1 MNLRRRFG
9 HLRMIGSDALE
20 QFGHA
25 MQVGARGD
33 ADGDLVSRLQRKFF
47 ELLIQLSFS
56 VAQLKIAKRFW
67 IEALYFK
74 KDVPPVSPSSRPKN
88 TVQPQPE
95 CLVGFHVAPIFMPP
109 HASR

>member
-1 MNLRRRFG
+1 MLLSNSVTRCR
-9 HLRMIGSDALE
+9 SAL
-20 QFGHA
+20 
-25 MQVGARGD
+25 GATLTEISFP
-33 ADGDLVSRLQRKFF
+33 ASSRWDLQRKFF

-109 HASR
+109 HAST

>member
-33 ADGDLVSRLQRKFF
+33 ADGDLVSRL
-47 ELLIQLSFS
+47 
-56 VAQLKIAKRFW
+56 VAVGSPTEVLRTFDSAQFLRRPAKDRQT
-67 IEALYFK
+67 IL
-74 KDVPPVSPSSRPKN
+74 D
-88 TVQPQPE
+88 
-95 CLVGFHVAPIFMPP
+95 
-109 HASR
+109 